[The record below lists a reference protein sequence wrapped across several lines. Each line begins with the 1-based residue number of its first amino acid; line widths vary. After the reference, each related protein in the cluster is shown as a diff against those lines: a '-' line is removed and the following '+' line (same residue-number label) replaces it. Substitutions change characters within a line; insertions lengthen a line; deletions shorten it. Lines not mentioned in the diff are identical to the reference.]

1 MLCWKLY
8 KLLLTNGH
16 QISYME
22 RQMRR
27 SGSYV
32 RLGDAPVL
40 SSTTSAQADWEWG
53 PRRTMPNSASC
64 EVLIGIPIWG
74 NTCNEL
80 LCIDD
85 ADGSQILNT
94 NCGQIAMGGPNWTV
108 YPGQK
113 NLPYYNQASGASLR
127 LVNRPWGGTAALLV
141 ATEIRGNIR
150 RLDKYTTI
158 NLG

>member
-1 MLCWKLY
+1 
-8 KLLLTNGH
+8 
-16 QISYME
+16 
-22 RQMRR
+22 MRR

-40 SSTTSAQADWEWG
+40 SSTTSAHADWGQG

-74 NTCNEL
+74 NTCDEL

-94 NCGQIAMGGPNWTV
+94 MIQFVIYRMVSYQKEGGR
-108 YPGQK
+108 K
-113 NLPYYNQASGASLR
+113 
-127 LVNRPWGGTAALLV
+127 
-141 ATEIRGNIR
+141 
-150 RLDKYTTI
+150 
-158 NLG
+158 